1 MRKNKKIKKAKMPA
15 SEGRGKLRRIWI
27 VTVRI
32 SVLAAVV
39 VGNSLTMPW
48 RIIVPLSIGSITIL
62 IEAVTNFKRPSE
74 AKEKKPNAR
83 KEKATGKK
91 DNKKAV

>member
-1 MRKNKKIKKAKMPA
+1 MQKNKEVKPQKPPT
-15 SEGRGKLRRIWI
+15 ERRGRLRIIWI

-32 SVLAAVV
+32 IVLAAVV
-39 VGNSLTMPW
+39 VGYSLTMPW
-48 RIIVPLSIGSITIL
+48 RIIVPLSIGTVTIL

-74 AKEKKPNAR
+74 AKEKKLNAR

-91 DNKKAV
+91 DNKKTV

>member
-1 MRKNKKIKKAKMPA
+1 MQKNKEVKPQKPPT
-15 SEGRGKLRRIWI
+15 ERRGRLRIIWI

-32 SVLAAVV
+32 IVLAAVV
-39 VGNSLTMPW
+39 VGYSLTMPW
-48 RIIVPLSIGSITIL
+48 RIIVPLGIGSITIL

-74 AKEKKPNAR
+74 AKEKKSNAR